1 MIFLVGGACQGKG
14 NAAKNLVENRRK
26 EAGTY
31 VTVDAKKESFPVGI
45 QEKKIEILEHVHL
58 LVKRKLHEKLHEN
71 ASQPHKDAAQKA
83 CMEAEILGEV
93 WENLQTVICEN
104 RNLVIT
110 MDEVGNGVVPMEY
123 SERAYREIVGRLGC
137 RLAQQAEEVYVVVC
151 GIAKRIK

>member
-45 QEKKIEILEHVHL
+45 QEKKIEIFEHVHL

-110 MDEVGNGVVPMEY
+110 MDEVGNGETRLP
-123 SERAYREIVGRLGC
+123 IGTTGGRSICSCLRHCKTDQIGGG
-137 RLAQQAEEVYVVVC
+137 L
-151 GIAKRIK
+151 